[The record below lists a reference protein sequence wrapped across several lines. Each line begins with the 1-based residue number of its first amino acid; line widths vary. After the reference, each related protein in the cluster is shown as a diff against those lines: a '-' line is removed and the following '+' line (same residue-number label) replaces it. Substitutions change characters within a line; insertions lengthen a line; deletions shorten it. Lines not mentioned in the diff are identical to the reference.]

1 MGPII
6 PGLSSGYRTTAGM
19 FKWIVL
25 IGAIGALVLFLV
37 FRRAIKEADDIY
49 DKSGFIPRR
58 TNSPAANP

>member
-6 PGLSSGYRTTAGM
+6 PGLSHGYRTTAGM

-25 IGAIGALVLFLV
+25 IGVIGAVVLFFV
-37 FRRAIKEADDIY
+37 FRRAIQEADDIY

-58 TNSPAANP
+58 TNPPVANP